1 MAVTKKQTNQKM
13 PPRSNKPMAPVKPL
27 ARQTARSNVNYQA
40 PQKPKKSEEKEVM
53 PLGMINYIL
62 IGVSLLLIV
71 LGFILMSGSSNEGST
86 FNNDVFSSTRIV
98 IAPFITFLGFLL
110 MVPAILIKTG
120 KKAEDVP
127 PPLDVVYNNVVP
139 ASSSNILVKNN

>member
-13 PPRSNKPMAPVKPL
+13 PPRSAMPAVSARPL
-27 ARQTARSNVNYQA
+27 AGNTSRSNVNYQE
-40 PQKPKKSEEKEVM
+40 KPKSRNYEEPEVM

-71 LGFILMSGSSNEGST
+71 LGFILMSGSGNEGST

-98 IAPFITFLGFLL
+98 VAPFITFLGFLL
-110 MVPAILIKTG
+110 MVPAILIKG
-120 KKAEDVP
+120 KK
-127 PPLDVVYNNVVP
+127 NNDEIPSLPVNAKNNT
-139 ASSSNILVKNN
+139 ASSSNIIVNRK